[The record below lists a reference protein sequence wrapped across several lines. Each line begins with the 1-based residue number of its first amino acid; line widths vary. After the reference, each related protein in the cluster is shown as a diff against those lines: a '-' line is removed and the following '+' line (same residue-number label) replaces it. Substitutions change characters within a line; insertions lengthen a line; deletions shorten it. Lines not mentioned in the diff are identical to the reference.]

1 MMDDQVPTFLAV
13 TGVEDESVATQFL
26 DVAGGDL
33 ELAVTLYME
42 SGQHGGASTNN
53 GSHNNS
59 SNNNNSIGHGHDDD
73 EAYAKQLQEEAY
85 GAAGND
91 VREADAN
98 VHRHET
104 LVDSFPGFGGGMM
117 GQMPRPPN
125 IFGHRQQGIFHQGF
139 GFGNRSVNA
148 YNAYDD
154 DIDDDYDDDRMDEDY
169 TDARDVGNDVQILDS
184 DEDGD
189 DDIEEVIRSHSGAAG
204 GRRRRLRQ
212 ERDSELTST
221 QRRLANLFRP
231 PFDIISVLT
240 LDQARTRAKEENKW
254 ILINIQDSSEFQSQ
268 VFNRDFWSNTRIKQV
283 VKENFIFLQ
292 YQRDSYDGESYVNF
306 YHVDTFPHLAILD
319 PLTGERVRKW
329 KDGEVPNVE
338 NWLEEV
344 YDFLDK
350 FSLHPG
356 SNNPLVQHEQKIDP
370 DSLSEEQQIEL
381 AMKQSVLDNG
391 KSGKTYED
399 AIDLASEDDDREEK
413 EDTSGAPTSTEQAP
427 ESEEDVFD
435 SINPI
440 DHKEPTEQPI
450 TRVQVRF
457 PNGKRLVR
465 KLRFDDKVLV
475 FFEWLKFVLKENPED
490 YGLSGEDR
498 FTLSN
503 SSNKAFKF
511 IENLETTIEEANLK
525 NASIL
530 LEKE

>member
-1 MMDDQVPTFLAV
+1 MDDQVPTFLAV
-13 TGVEDESVATQFL
+13 TGIEDESVATQFL

-42 SGQHGGASTNN
+42 SGQHGG
-53 GSHNNS
+53 S
-59 SNNNNSIGHGHDDD
+59 SNNNNTNNSRTNTDLDD
-73 EAYAKQLQEEAY
+73 EAYAKQLQEQAY
-85 GAAGND
+85 GGND

-104 LVDSFPGFGGGMM
+104 LVDSFPGFGGGGAGVGLMM
-117 GQMPRPPN
+117 GHMPRPPD

-139 GFGNRSVNA
+139 DFNNRRNINA

-154 DIDDDYDDDRMDEDY
+154 DDDDDDDEMDNDY
-169 TDARDVGNDVQILDS
+169 TDARDADHDVQILDS
-184 DEDGD
+184 DEEDH
-189 DDIEEVIRSHSGAAG
+189 DDIEEIVRSHVGNGGPA

-240 LDQARTRAKEENKW
+240 LDQARAKAKEENKW

-268 VFNRDFWSNTRIKQV
+268 VFNRDFWSNSRVKQV
-283 VKENFIFLQ
+283 AKENFIFLQ
-292 YQRDSYDGESYVNF
+292 YQRDSYDGEAYANF
-306 YHVDTFPHLAILD
+306 YQVDTFPHLAVLD

-329 KDGEVPNVE
+329 KDGEVPNVD
-338 NWLEEV
+338 NWLDEV
-344 YDFLDK
+344 YDFLDN
-350 FSLHPG
+350 FSLHPE
-356 SNNPLVQHEQKIDP
+356 SSNPLVHHETKIDP

-381 AMKQSVLDNG
+381 AMKQSVLDNAKKNG
-391 KSGKTYED
+391 KSAEN
-399 AIDLASEDDDREEK
+399 AISLISDDEE
-413 EDTSGAPTSTEQAP
+413 E
-427 ESEEDVFD
+427 EEDEDESATAVSAPQTDEDIFD
-435 SINPI
+435 SIKPV
-440 DHKEPTEQPI
+440 DHKEPTDQPT
-450 TRVQVRF
+450 TRVQIRF

-465 KLRFDDKVLV
+465 KLLLDDKVVVL
-475 FFEWLKFVLKENPED
+475 FQWLKSVLGSSSED
-490 YGLSGEDR
+490 YGVTAEDR

-511 IENLETTIEEANLK
+511 IENLDTTIEEANLK

-530 LEKE
+530 LEKD